1 MSKSEAVMEFSDSRD
16 EKFSAENQN
25 GSEKNRIFVNG
36 SIITVAPFFNVD
48 IRNRGEAEV
57 VRRSALVRDYL
68 KTMITVADTFG
79 IKLQKVTDN
88 IGGFKNEDGERM
100 HEASYNILVGEEVS
114 PETARLFGALLAD
127 LSPEVQEAVI
137 VASDAKSDA
146 DLNSFGIGIPIK
158 DVNKTVELL
167 TELGDEYADFNINEN
182 DKEVSISVFPDYD
195 IKDEAERNADFE
207 RRIDELKTKINRL
220 KDILDERG
228 IGFKDIE
235 PSRYKRN
242 SAYCSA
248 RDRAV
253 VYKEWLETY
262 ERQEVGDSNS
272 PLTEAQREL
281 VELAQKRNA
290 QFRRN
295 RTRYNNWI
303 AKKAA
308 EQGIGVDEAKRLY
321 PFKHIYFDDLKS
333 MSEPLDEEAIN
344 DSRLTQKFFSDA
356 VQRKIGII
364 PRGGESFRG
373 WYRSILRL

>member
-1 MSKSEAVMEFSDSRD
+1 M
-16 EKFSAENQN
+16 
-25 GSEKNRIFVNG
+25 
-36 SIITVAPFFNVD
+36 D

-137 VASDAKSDA
+137 IASDAKSDA

-182 DKEVSISVFPDYD
+182 DKEVSISVFPNYD
-195 IKDEAERNADFE
+195 IKDEAERAADFE
-207 RRIDELKTKINRL
+207 RQIDELKIKINKL
-220 KDILDERG
+220 GNYLDERG
-228 IGFKDIE
+228 ILTKGIE
-235 PSRYKRN
+235 QSHYKRN

-248 RDRAV
+248 RDRANT
-253 VYKEWLETY
+253 YKAWLRSGSSE
-262 ERQEVGDSNS
+262 EVGDSNS

-308 EQGIGVDEAKRLY
+308 ELGIGVDEAKRLY

-356 VQRKIGII
+356 V
-364 PRGGESFRG
+364 F
-373 WYRSILRL
+373 